1 MGMSGRMSRALGW
14 RRGTDLHG
22 GGKTM
27 AITESAPAEA
37 AGLGQDKLRSMYR
50 DMVLG
55 RLLDERILVLNRQGR
70 APFAISG
77 QGHEATQVGVG
88 YALRRGH
95 DWLVPYYRDLTL
107 VLVMGME
114 PRDHL
119 MAALG
124 KAPDPNSGARQM
136 PGHYGSREHNIV
148 TTGSPVATQI
158 LHAVGI
164 AQAFRYR
171 GEDKVVVASVGE
183 GGTSE
188 GDWHEG
194 LNWASIY
201 QLPVIF
207 LIENNSFAISVPQSR
222 QMAVAHVADRAAG
235 YGMPGVVVDG
245 GDALEVHAAA
255 VEAVARARSG
265 GGPTLL
271 EAMCVRL
278 QSHSSDDDQRRYRTA
293 EDLAD
298 MRRHDPV
305 ERFRVDLEE
314 SGVLA
319 PGDADEI
326 RKECQRLI
334 EAAQGEADNAPAPES
349 STALLH
355 VYGEV

>member
-1 MGMSGRMSRALGW
+1 
-14 RRGTDLHG
+14 
-22 GGKTM
+22 M
-27 AITESAPAEA
+27 AITESAPAEVS
-37 AGLGQDKLRSMYR
+37 GLGRDQLRAMYR
-50 DMVLG
+50 DAVLG

-107 VLVMGME
+107 TLVMGME
-114 PRDHL
+114 PKDHL
-119 MAALG
+119 MASLG
-124 KAPDPNSGARQM
+124 KAKDPNSGARQM
-136 PGHYGSREHNIV
+136 PSHYSSRAHNIV

-164 AQAFRYR
+164 AEAFRYR
-171 GEDKVVVASVGE
+171 HEDKVVVVSVGE

-194 LNWASIY
+194 LNWAAIH
-201 QLPVIF
+201 QLPVVF
-207 LIENNSFAISVPQSR
+207 LVENNGFAISVPQSL
-222 QMAVAHVADRAAG
+222 QMAVAHVADRGPG

-245 GDALEVHAAA
+245 GDALEVYRAASAA
-255 VEAVARARSG
+255 VDRARRG

-271 EAMCVRL
+271 EALCVRL
-278 QSHSSDDDQRRYRTA
+278 QSHSSDDDQRRYRSA
-293 EDLAD
+293 DDLAE

-305 ERFRVDLEE
+305 ERFRSELERMGALTE
-314 SGVLA
+314 
-319 PGDADEI
+319 GDAAEI
-326 RKECQRLI
+326 RAECQRLI
-334 EAAQGEADNAPAPES
+334 ESAQEEAELAPGPDP

-355 VYGEV
+355 VYGEA